1 MSRDTEKKIK
11 LAKRADALR
20 GNLRKRKEQ
29 DRAREP
35 ADKEKK

>member
-20 GNLRKRKEQ
+20 GNLLKRKQ
-29 DRAREP
+29 QMRDQAGP
-35 ADKEKK
+35 KEKK